1 MTAPVATA
9 AEPIVPEAGQLGRL
23 AEWAGELELSDVPE
37 RVVSFAA
44 SHLLSQLAAIR
55 TGLAQEDGRRLTRA
69 LGAPFQADTAQ
80 SARVLAGAGAWLNLD
95 DTAYAGHLGP
105 STVGVPLAYAHALGL
120 SGAELLRAV
129 ILADECAARVTAAA
143 TLGPFRG
150 QTALHTHLVGAVAG
164 RLACERASARQW
176 RDALALALS
185 APPWTLMR
193 GFIDSDARMLHV
205 PVAVRMGLDA
215 CDAAEGGLRGAHDIV
230 EHPDGFLAQFAAVPL
245 PEAVTMGL
253 GRRWHTETLSFKLH
267 PGGPGIDAAID
278 CALDLHTEMGG
289 WAVDDVAEV
298 VVECSVYTLFAARKA
313 QSYLDGPRTPLG
325 ALVLT
330 TPYPV
335 ATALL
340 TGGLAI
346 EDFSAPLV
354 ETSERW
360 RLAEK
365 VQLVHDEEMT
375 RELLAGDA
383 PFGEALRQSGA
394 EGRRWLE
401 LFGGRDL
408 VDLAPPPA
416 PPAEDFTRAAKPT
429 PARVRVVLRDGRVFT
444 REYRIPR
451 GGIGP
456 ELRAGHQA
464 LIAAKFRSSGGPAAV
479 TDLWPRLTEAEPEQL
494 RRALDQAIG
503 L

>member
-23 AEWAGELELSDVPE
+23 AEWAGALELSDVPE

-215 CDAAEGGLRGAHDIV
+215 CDAAEGGLRGADDII

-245 PEAVTMGL
+245 PEAVTMGSA
-253 GRRWHTETLSFKLH
+253 GAGTPRPSPSSSTRAGPASTPPSTAHSISIRRWAV
-267 PGGPGIDAAID
+267 GPSTTWPRWSWNARSTPSSRPARPSPISTGPAPRSAP
-278 CALDLHTEMGG
+278 
-289 WAVDDVAEV
+289 W
-298 VVECSVYTLFAARKA
+298 CSPL
-313 QSYLDGPRTPLG
+313 RTP
-325 ALVLT
+325 
-330 TPYPV
+330 
-335 ATALL
+335 
-340 TGGLAI
+340 
-346 EDFSAPLV
+346 
-354 ETSERW
+354 W
-360 RLAEK
+360 
-365 VQLVHDEEMT
+365 
-375 RELLAGDA
+375 
-383 PFGEALRQSGA
+383 
-394 EGRRWLE
+394 
-401 LFGGRDL
+401 
-408 VDLAPPPA
+408 PP
-416 PPAEDFTRAAKPT
+416 RC
-429 PARVRVVLRDGRVFT
+429 
-444 REYRIPR
+444 
-451 GGIGP
+451 
-456 ELRAGHQA
+456 
-464 LIAAKFRSSGGPAAV
+464 
-479 TDLWPRLTEAEPEQL
+479 
-494 RRALDQAIG
+494 
-503 L
+503 